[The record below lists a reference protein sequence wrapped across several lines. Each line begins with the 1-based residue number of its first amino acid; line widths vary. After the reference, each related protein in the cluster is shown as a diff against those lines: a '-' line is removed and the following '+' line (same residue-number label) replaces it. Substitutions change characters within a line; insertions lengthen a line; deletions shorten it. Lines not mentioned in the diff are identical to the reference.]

1 VKTSV
6 VATGTATGTSN
17 DASAHKDMLAAIAGN
32 HAAQD
37 CKVAHHTRR
46 VVMASLGVMQDQ
58 KAGLKR
64 NRALALAA
72 TLAVFFIVGPPVWWM
87 VDTLIEEGHLAS
99 LVSQLSV
106 WAFFLSTALL
116 AAALLAGWLRNRP

>member
-1 VKTSV
+1 MKTSGAV
-6 VATGTATGTSN
+6 TGTAPGAGN
-17 DASAHKDMLAAIAGN
+17 DASAHRDMVAALAGS

-37 CKVAHHTRR
+37 CSVAHHTRR
-46 VVMASLGVMQDQ
+46 VVMASLGVMQEQ

-72 TLAVFFIVGPPVWWM
+72 TLAVFFIVGPPLWWI
-87 VDTLIEEGHLAS
+87 VDNLIEEGRVAS

-106 WAFFLSTALL
+106 WGFFLSSALL
-116 AAALLAGWLRNRP
+116 AAVLLAGWLRHRP

>member
-1 VKTSV
+1 MKNAGTV
-6 VATGTATGTSN
+6 TGTAPGAGN
-17 DASAHKDMLAAIAGN
+17 DASAHRDMLAAIAGN

-46 VVMASLGVMQDQ
+46 VVLASLGVMQEQ

-72 TLAVFFIVGPPVWWM
+72 TLAVFFIVGPPVWWI
-87 VDTLIEEGHLAS
+87 VANFIEEGRLAS
-99 LVSQLSV
+99 LLSQLTV
-106 WAFFLSTALL
+106 WAFFLSSALL
-116 AAALLAGWLRNRP
+116 AAVLLAGWLRQRP

>member
-1 VKTSV
+1 MKISAAAVGSSPS
-6 VATGTATGTSN
+6 AGN
-17 DASAHKDMLAAIAGN
+17 DASARRDMLAALGGN
-32 HAAQD
+32 HASQD

-46 VVMASLGVMQDQ
+46 VVMASLGVMQEQ

-72 TLAVFFIVGPPVWWM
+72 ILVVFFIVGPPVWWM
-87 VDTLIEEGHLAS
+87 VDTLVEEGHLAS
-99 LVSQLSV
+99 LLSQLSV
-106 WAFFLSTALL
+106 WGFFLSTALL

>member
-1 VKTSV
+1 MKTSAA
-6 VATGTATGTSN
+6 ATGTAPGAGN
-17 DASAHKDMLAAIAGN
+17 NANARQDMLAALTGH

-46 VVMASLGVMQDQ
+46 VVMASLGVIQER

-72 TLAVFFIVGPPVWWM
+72 ILVVFFIVGPPVWWM
-87 VDTLIEEGHLAS
+87 VDTLVEEGHLAS
-99 LVSQLSV
+99 LLSQLSV
-106 WAFFLSTALL
+106 WGFFISTALL
-116 AAALLAGWLRNRP
+116 AAALLAGWLRKQP